1 MPIIVGIPACAT
13 ISHDRLVHATPA
25 RYAEA
30 LIGGSSAVPIMIPP
44 MGETQLA
51 LLDRIDGLLVP
62 GSPSNVH
69 PSHYGVEESLT
80 PDKHDPAR
88 DATTLPLI
96 RAAIARGL
104 PVLAICR
111 GIQELNVAL
120 GGTLLQNVQDLPGR
134 RDHRGNGEGSIE
146 RAYGPKHTVSVTGA
160 LARIT
165 GADSIMVNSLH
176 SQAIDRLGAG
186 LVIEAT
192 DDDDGTIEAV
202 SAPSA
207 AGFVLGLQWHPE
219 WRWAEHPASVAIFRA
234 FGEACRA
241 HQQGLRRAA

>member
-1 MPIIVGIPACAT
+1 MSIVVGIPACAS
-13 ISHDRLVHATPA
+13 IRDERLFHATPA

-30 LIGGSSAVPIMIPP
+30 LIGGSDALPVMIPP
-44 MGETQLA
+44 MGEVQLA
-51 LLDRIDGLLVP
+51 LLDRIDGLLIP

-69 PSHYGVEESLT
+69 PSHYGTDESLT

-120 GGTLLQNVQDLPGR
+120 GGTLLQNIHDLPGR
-134 RDHRGNGEGSIE
+134 NDHRGKGGGDLEV
-146 RAYGPKHTVSVTGA
+146 AYGPKHTVSVTGA
-160 LARIT
+160 VARIV
-165 GADSIMVNSLH
+165 GASTIMVNSLH
-176 SQAIDRLGAG
+176 GQAIDRPGDG
-186 LVIEAT
+186 LVVNALAE
-192 DDDDGTIEAV
+192 DGTIEAV
-202 SAPSA
+202 SAPNA
-207 AGFVLGLQWHPE
+207 PGFVLGLQWHPE
-219 WRWAEHPASVAIFRA
+219 WRWAERPASVAIFRA

-241 HQQGLRRAA
+241 HQQGLKKAA